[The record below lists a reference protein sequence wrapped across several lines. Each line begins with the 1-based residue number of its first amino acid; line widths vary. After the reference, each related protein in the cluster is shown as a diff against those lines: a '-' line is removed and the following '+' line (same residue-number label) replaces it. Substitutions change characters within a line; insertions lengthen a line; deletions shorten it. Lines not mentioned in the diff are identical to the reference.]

1 MQIVDTALRRA
12 ADEGRSVK
20 VALVGAGF
28 MAQGLANQ
36 IHNSIVGM
44 DVAAVIARRPQHA
57 IDALTYAG
65 YDDIRAVDSPGELEA
80 AMSAGAVAV
89 TDDYTVVTESS
100 AVDAIL
106 EVTGSIHY
114 GAEVSLAAIRSG
126 KHVVLMNAELEG
138 TVGSILKHY
147 ADENG
152 VVISTA
158 DGDQPGVLANLMRFV
173 STIGLRPLVAGNI
186 KGLQDVNRNPDTQK
200 GFAEQWGQN
209 VHMVTSFADGT
220 KISFEQAIVA
230 NAFDLTVAKRGMMG
244 ADWHDHIDGAVE
256 LYDVDELTELGGV
269 VDYVVGG
276 QPGPGVYVF
285 ATHDDPKQRH
295 YLDLFKLGKGPL
307 YSLYTPYHLCHFEAP
322 LSVARAVLFH
332 DAVMS
337 PLGRPRV
344 DVAAIAKID
353 LQPGT
358 VIDRLGGFH
367 TYGEAETHNAVMAE
381 NLLPIGLAEGCTL
394 TKPVAKGHAIGYDDV
409 AVPEGRLGDALRAE
423 QNARFG

>member
-1 MQIVDTALRRA
+1 MQIVDTALKRA
-12 ADEGRSVK
+12 AEEGKPVK

-36 IHNSIVGM
+36 IRNSIVGM
-44 DVAAVIARRPQHA
+44 DLAAVIARRPQQA

-65 YDDIRAVDSPGELEA
+65 FDDIRTVSTPGELA
-80 AMSAGAVAV
+80 TAMTAGAVGV
-89 TDDYTVVTESS
+89 TDDYRVVTDNTD
-100 AVDAIL
+100 VDALL

-114 GAEVSLAAIRSG
+114 GAEVALVAIRSG

-152 VVISTA
+152 VIISTA

-173 STIGLRPLVAGNI
+173 GTIGLRPLVAGNI

-230 NAFDLTVAKRGMMG
+230 NAFDLTVAKRGMLG
-244 ADWHDHIDGAVE
+244 ADWHDHIDGAVG
-256 LYDVDELTELGGV
+256 LYDVDALTELGGV

-285 ATHDDPKQRH
+285 ASHDDPKQQR

-307 YSLYTPYHLCHFEAP
+307 YSFYTPYHLCHFEAP
-322 LSVARAVLFH
+322 LSVARAMPVQ
-332 DAVMS
+332 
-337 PLGRPRV
+337 PRV
-344 DVAAIAKID
+344 PTTWPDS
-353 LQPGT
+353 
-358 VIDRLGGFH
+358 
-367 TYGEAETHNAVMAE
+367 
-381 NLLPIGLAEGCTL
+381 
-394 TKPVAKGHAIGYDDV
+394 
-409 AVPEGRLGDALRAE
+409 
-423 QNARFG
+423 